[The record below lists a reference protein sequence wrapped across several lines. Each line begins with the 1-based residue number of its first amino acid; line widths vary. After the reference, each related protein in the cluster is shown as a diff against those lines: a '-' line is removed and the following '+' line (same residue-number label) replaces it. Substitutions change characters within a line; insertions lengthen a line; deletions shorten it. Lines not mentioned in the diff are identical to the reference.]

1 MPNASSAAIR
11 VRPRRGIRS
20 SSRESKSVTAMFRS
34 ASALNRADES
44 RLSDRT
50 NKISAPPPTEM
61 LACESKIRQPFCD
74 GAVLIQIRSG
84 ELDLAK
90 ILVVDDDIA
99 VQATIRIL
107 LERAGHSVVVATDGR
122 KGLAIFETGEFDL
135 LFLDIFMP
143 GMDGLETMRL
153 VHQQQPLIPIIVIS
167 GNPVTSDSG
176 SGPDFLTM
184 ATKLGAVMGL
194 QKPFKPAA
202 LLAAVAGSLEA
213 AQCASSSSLPAGE
226 VASRP

>member
-1 MPNASSAAIR
+1 
-11 VRPRRGIRS
+11 
-20 SSRESKSVTAMFRS
+20 
-34 ASALNRADES
+34 
-44 RLSDRT
+44 
-50 NKISAPPPTEM
+50 M
-61 LACESKIRQPFCD
+61 LACEYKIRQPFCD
-74 GAVLIQIRSG
+74 APVLIQIRSG

-107 LERAGHSVVVATDGR
+107 LERVGHSVVVASDGR

-167 GNPVTSDSG
+167 GNPVTSG

-184 ATKLGAVMGL
+184 ATKLGAVSSL

-213 AQCASSSSLPAGE
+213 AQSASSSSLPAGE